1 MAVNNKEIAEQLLEV
16 ARLLE
21 AQGAN
26 PFRVNAYRHAA
37 MTVENLSEP
46 VTEIVQKQGYSGLTE
61 LPGIGEGIAR
71 AVYETVATGHMSRLE
86 RLRGGEDPVTVFE
99 KIPGIGATL
108 AHRLVEALH
117 LNSLEALEAAAHDG
131 RLRQIRGFSDNKIA
145 MLQAWLARVLGSS
158 RSRRSFM
165 APSDEPDINLLLNI
179 DQQYRNKSETG
190 ELPTIAPKR
199 FNPEGKAWLPILHVT
214 KAGWHFTALYSNTP
228 RAHQLKR
235 THDWVVIY
243 FYDDL
248 HHEGQHTIVSETH
261 GPLTGKR
268 VVRGRESECMDYYTK
283 NGFG

>member
-1 MAVNNKEIAEQLLEV
+1 VNNKEIAEQLLEV

-86 RLRGGEDPVTVFE
+86 RLRGGEDPVTLFE